1 MILFLSTTTARA
13 DFRIIRN
20 AQRPSLAVFSPSD
33 PVSHVEKYIF
43 AVRVTPGAAPVSPLF
58 NMKLTSRM
66 VKSNLGGDYFR
77 NWITALKKKI
87 RGCVEEIMR
96 RKPEE
101 IDT

>member
-1 MILFLSTTTARA
+1 MFPPT
-13 DFRIIRN
+13 
-20 AQRPSLAVFSPSD
+20 D

-43 AVRVTPGAAPVSPLF
+43 ASAAPVSPLF